1 MRQFWTMMA
10 ALLLGIGVVYAQDSA
25 QPGAPGLGDDY
36 FPQLGN
42 SGYDAQHYTL
52 DLAWDDGTNTL
63 SGTVTMDAAATH
75 DLSAFNLDFVGFD
88 IEAIT
93 VNGEEAS
100 FSRGGR
106 ELTITPAEPLAN
118 GENFTTAVSYS
129 GVPGEGVPNYY
140 DVFARGWTRYEDGVY
155 VASEPNGSA
164 YWYPVNDHPLDK
176 ATYTFNII
184 VPQPYVVAANGLLTE
199 TAEDGDSVIYTWETS
214 YPLASYLVTV
224 NVGEFMVEK
233 NKTADGVPIRNYFP
247 QEIFQQSVLTFSP
260 TPEMITFF
268 SNTFGPYPFEA
279 YGVVVANRNLG
290 FALETQTLSLFGRNA
305 ALGGRGTEEVI
316 AHELAHQWFGNSV
329 SLAEWKDIWLN
340 EGFATY
346 ASALWFEH
354 TDGPE
359 ALDEYMRDT
368 YRALTS
374 PLFGPRLIAPGN
386 PPKTDLF
393 NGGVYIRGAWV
404 LHALRLR
411 VGDETFFDILRTYY
425 DRFKYGNATTADF
438 IGVAEEISG
447 EQLDELFEGW
457 LYADT
462 VPDVPEMN
470 LKPMQPNR

>member
-1 MRQFWTMMA
+1 MRRFWMMIA
-10 ALLLGIGVVYAQDSA
+10 ALLIGVGVVYAQDDA

-52 DLAWDDGTNTL
+52 DLTWDDDTNTL
-63 SGTVTMDAAATH
+63 SGTVTMDATAAH
-75 DLSAFNLDFVGFD
+75 DLSAFNLDFLGFD
-88 IEAIT
+88 IDAVT
-93 VNGEEAS
+93 VNGETAS
-100 FSRGGR
+100 FSRDGR
-106 ELTITPAEPLAN
+106 ELTVTPAEALAN
-118 GENFTTAVSYS
+118 SEAFSTSVTYS
-129 GVPGEGVPNYY
+129 GVPGKGVQDFY
-140 DVFARGWTRYEDGVY
+140 DTFARGWTRYDDGVY

-164 YWYPVNDHPLDK
+164 FWYPVNDHPLDK
-176 ATYTFNII
+176 ATYTFVIT
-184 VPQPYVVAANGLLTE
+184 VPQPYLVAANGLLTN
-199 TAEDGDSVIYTWETS
+199 TTEDGDSVTYTWETT

-224 NVGEFMVEK
+224 NIGDFMVEK
-233 NKTADGVPIRNYFP
+233 NQTEAGVPIRNYFP
-247 QEIFQQSVLTFSP
+247 QEIFQQSIITFSP
-260 TPEMITFF
+260 TPKMVDFF
-268 SNTFGPYPFEA
+268 SETFGPYPFEA

-305 ALGGRGTEEVI
+305 ALGGRGSEDVI

-346 ASALWFEH
+346 ASALWFE
-354 TDGPE
+354 DKYGRE
-359 ALDEYMRDT
+359 ALDNYMRDT
-368 YRALTS
+368 YLALAN
-374 PLFGPRLIAPGN
+374 PVFGPRFIAPGD

-411 VGDETFFDILRTYY
+411 VGDDPFFDILRTYY
-425 DRFKYGNATTADF
+425 DRFKYGNATTDDF

-447 EQLDELFEGW
+447 EPLDELFNAW

-462 VPDVPEMN
+462 VPAVPEMN
-470 LKPMQPNR
+470 LKPMLSD